1 MKSALRI
8 AALALVG
15 GVSAC
20 GSEQAPFGLT
30 YAENPVV
37 YTAGVA
43 IAPNPPEVHGGSVHG
58 YSVVP
63 ALPPGL
69 AMSTSTGV
77 ISGTPAAP
85 CATSVYTVGA
95 SNSGGDST
103 ATLIITV
110 SPPAAPLIVTQPI
123 SQVVALDQVATFTV
137 AATGTGSLTYQ
148 WSRDGAPIVGE
159 TTSSHTTAPATY
171 LDDDGY
177 YSVVVSDSYGS
188 SVTSHTAK
196 LRLEGFVTGGSA
208 MLQARQSHAAS
219 KLAAQGKVLVTG
231 GFATSILAS
240 AEIYDPSDGTFSATG
255 DMVNAR
261 QNHTSNLLGSGR
273 VLLAGGQGGPGGG
286 TPLASAEFF
295 DPVDGTFSVTG
306 TMADPRFF
314 HTATLL
320 LDGTVLVAG
329 GRWNSAGSALLD
341 TAEVYDPAT
350 GLFATAG
357 SLNDA
362 RYWHTATLLAD
373 GTVLVAGGYGL
384 GGGPLDTAELY
395 DPATGHFTTT
405 GSMTSPRYGQTATLL
420 AADGQVLIVGGY
432 GAGLLDTAEL
442 YDPVGGTFAATGSLS
457 FARHFHTATAL
468 TWGKVLVAG
477 GLTESEPLSSAEL
490 YDPAFGSFTPTTESM
505 EVERYLDTA
514 TLLDSGEVL
523 VAGGW
528 SMGEAGLDSV
538 ELFSGAPQ

>member
-1 MKSALRI
+1 MKLALRV
-8 AALALVG
+8 AALALATG
-15 GVSAC
+15 ITAC
-20 GSEQAPFGLT
+20 GNDQAPFGLT
-30 YAENPVV
+30 YAENPAI
-37 YTAGVA
+37 YSAGIA
-43 IAPNPPEVHGGSVHG
+43 IAPNAPEVHGGSVDR
-58 YSVVP
+58 YSVLP

-69 AMSTSTGV
+69 AMSSSTGV
-77 ISGTPAAP
+77 ISGTPSALSG
-85 CATSVYTVGA
+85 TTVHTVGA
-95 SNSGGDST
+95 SNKGGDAT

-110 SPPAAPLIVTQPI
+110 GPPSAPIITTQPI
-123 SQVVALDQVATFTV
+123 TQVVALDQVVTFTV
-137 AATGTGSLTYQ
+137 AATGTGPLTYQ
-148 WSRDGAPIVGE
+148 WSRDGTALAGE
-159 TTSSHTTAPATY
+159 TTTSHTTAAVTY
-171 LDDDGY
+171 LDDDAY
-177 YSVVVSDSYGS
+177 YAVVVSDGFGG
-188 SVTSHTAK
+188 SVTSQAAR
-196 LRLEGFVTGGSA
+196 LRLEGFLTGGSA

-219 KLAAQGKVLVTG
+219 KLATQGKVLISG

-240 AEIYDPSDGTFSATG
+240 AEIYDPADGSFAATG
-255 DMVNAR
+255 EMVNAR
-261 QNHTSNLLGSGR
+261 QNHSSNLLGTGR

-306 TMADPRFF
+306 TMAVARFF

-320 LDGTVLVAG
+320 LDGTVLVTG
-329 GRWNSAGSALLD
+329 GRWSTAGSALLD
-341 TAEVYDPAT
+341 TAEVYDPTT

-357 SLNDA
+357 VMSDA

-384 GGGPLDTAELY
+384 GGGALDTAELY
-395 DPATGHFTTT
+395 DPGTGHFTST

-432 GAGLLDTAEL
+432 GVGLLDTAEL
-442 YDPVGGTFAATGSLS
+442 YDPVAKTFAATGSLG
-457 FARHFHTATAL
+457 FARHFQTATAL
-468 TWGKVLVAG
+468 PGGKVLVAG
-477 GLTESEPLSSAEL
+477 GLTETEPLSSAEL
-490 YDPAFGSFTPTTESM
+490 YDPDFGTFELTDSM

-538 ELFSGAPQ
+538 ELYSGAP